1 MSKRRGAPALP
12 PLPRTRGHRCSA
24 WKDRGRWKGFR
35 TRNAQS
41 AGCALLRLPT
51 TGPSSLPP
59 ARGGPQA
66 APAQPG
72 VGRGTGNRPPLLANS
87 PPALAKGDCSPHV
100 SSLQDTVLTAL
111 SPLPGVQLGS
121 PPALC
126 FPGEDSRDD
135 PWACK
140 QRPKVTTERLDKLS
154 CAGGGAGAGF
164 APWGFLVPLGP

>member
-1 MSKRRGAPALP
+1 MPRALDVPCCACRPQALP
-12 PLPRTRGHRCSA
+12 LCRRLGAAHRLHPLSRA
-24 WKDRGRWKGFR
+24 
-35 TRNAQS
+35 
-41 AGCALLRLPT
+41 
-51 TGPSSLPP
+51 
-59 ARGGPQA
+59 
-66 APAQPG
+66 
-72 VGRGTGNRPPLLANS
+72 VGRGTGNRPPLLAIS